1 MICNRGCS
9 EHNWRRFLATFIVL
23 VLSLALLA
31 LAHPTPAWSA
41 DKDTEHVIDIQ
52 LVDESESSDD
62 LKLGDSLSR
71 SFKVISQEDDCYV
84 RLDMCL
90 SALGAELKDAYRSSQ
105 SSEWRSFDDGKW
117 YCMTPIA
124 KGQSV
129 RLDVL
134 MEPSGKELSDRAAS
148 GDQLQLK
155 EVVTAEAIDASAV
168 TPNWQNGL
176 PWGAVGAPPA
186 QDTDRID
193 SVGGVSGD
201 VGESGTVDEG
211 LSASGGSH
219 DGLTIARATLGSTS
233 GSNPS
238 KLVSGLAATGD
249 LSALEMV
256 LIVASISALLLLVI
270 DILYHRYKCK
280 QEKSVSKIRYACL
293 KKRIR

>member
-1 MICNRGCS
+1 MICSRGCS
-9 EHNWRRFLATFIVL
+9 EHNWHRALIAFIAL
-23 VLSLALLA
+23 VLSLALSLFANPA
-31 LAHPTPAWSA
+31 LAWSVDEDA
-41 DKDTEHVIDIQ
+41 QHVIDIQ

-84 RLDMCL
+84 RLDMSL

-117 YCMTPIA
+117 YCMTPIS

-129 RLDVL
+129 RLDVV
-134 MEPSGKELSDRAAS
+134 MEPSGKELSNRAAS

-176 PWGAVGAPPA
+176 PWGAVDAPPA

-193 SVGGVSGD
+193 SVGG
-201 VGESGTVDEG
+201 
-211 LSASGGSH
+211 SAGGSGGSATVDVGDASGLH
-219 DGLTIARATLGSTS
+219 DGPTVARATLGTV
-233 GSNPS
+233 GISNPS

-280 QEKSVSKIRYACL
+280 QEESVSSIRYACL